1 MVVNKLKLL
10 AASSLA
16 VVGLAGAGAIHMASA
31 QTPAPAVTS
40 AVQAPA
46 SSINDAETTDSPTG
60 ATTGGNSQQ
69 GDQAGADKET
79 NNAPETGNSTLN
91 NQQGDQS
98 TPDTSSATDKQD

>member
-1 MVVNKLKLL
+1 MVVNRLKVL

-40 AVQAPA
+40 AVQAPV
-46 SSINDAETTDSPTG
+46 SSINDAETNDSSTSST
-60 ATTGGNSQQ
+60 AGGNSQQ
-69 GDQAGADKET
+69 GDQASADKET
-79 NNAPETGNSTLN
+79 IDAPETGTGNVD

-98 TPDTSSATDKQD
+98 APDTSSATDKKD

>member
-1 MVVNKLKLL
+1 MVVNKLKVL

-40 AVQAPA
+40 AVQAPV
-46 SSINDAETTDSPTG
+46 SSTNDAETNDSPTG
-60 ATTGGNSQQ
+60 ATAGGNSQQ
-69 GDQAGADKET
+69 GDQASADKET
-79 NNAPETGNSTLN
+79 NDAPETGNSTVD

-98 TPDTSSATDKQD
+98 APDTSSTTDKQD